1 MQTINTS
8 GRRKNA
14 IARVYMTQGT
24 GKVTINKRDLTEY
37 FPLPTLQYK
46 VKQPFLLTE
55 TLDQFDIKANLD
67 GGGITGQAEALRL
80 AISKALIEVNEELK
94 PTLKA
99 EGLTTRD
106 PRMVERKKFGQ
117 KKARKKL
124 SWNEAWGRGAPRVHP
139 HRHKYLSPR
148 HTMWH
153 SRLLRA

>member
-1 MQTINTS
+1 MKTINTS

-24 GKVTINKRDLTEY
+24 GKVTINKRDITQY

-46 VKQPFLLTE
+46 VKQPFMLTE

-117 KKARKKL
+117 KKARKKFQF
-124 SWNEAWGRGAPRVHP
+124 SKR
-139 HRHKYLSPR
+139 
-148 HTMWH
+148 
-153 SRLLRA
+153 

>member
-46 VKQPFLLTE
+46 VKQPFVLTE

-67 GGGITGQAEALRL
+67 GGGITGLGRGPASRHLQGAHRSERGAQAHPEGRGPHHPRPADGG
-80 AISKALIEVNEELK
+80 AQEVWPEEGAEEVPVFQALISSN
-94 PTLKA
+94 P
-99 EGLTTRD
+99 
-106 PRMVERKKFGQ
+106 F
-117 KKARKKL
+117 L
-124 SWNEAWGRGAPRVHP
+124 SI
-139 HRHKYLSPR
+139 YS
-148 HTMWH
+148 
-153 SRLLRA
+153 

>member
-67 GGGITGQAEALRL
+67 GGGSTGQAEALRL

-117 KKARKKL
+117 KKARKKFQF
-124 SWNEAWGRGAPRVHP
+124 SKR
-139 HRHKYLSPR
+139 
-148 HTMWH
+148 
-153 SRLLRA
+153 

>member
-67 GGGITGQAEALRL
+67 GGDITGQAEALRL

-117 KKARKKL
+117 KKARKKFQF
-124 SWNEAWGRGAPRVHP
+124 SKR
-139 HRHKYLSPR
+139 
-148 HTMWH
+148 
-153 SRLLRA
+153 

>member
-24 GKVTINKRDLTEY
+24 GKVTINKRDITEY

-46 VKQPFLLTE
+46 VKQPFMLTE

-80 AISKALIEVNEELK
+80 AISKALIE
-94 PTLKA
+94 
-99 EGLTTRD
+99 LTTRD

-117 KKARKKL
+117 KKARKKFQF
-124 SWNEAWGRGAPRVHP
+124 SKR
-139 HRHKYLSPR
+139 
-148 HTMWH
+148 
-153 SRLLRA
+153 